1 MKRILSFEK
10 TNGVYQIIDNG
21 EVLFDIN
28 SADLKF
34 DSFKFYEGLY
44 AKEFS
49 STNIELINNIPNGE
63 KGGDAYVYKW
73 VSKVISAI
81 TEAFPEN
88 NAEDEPSQQIEYK
101 TLFLFDL
108 AVCAGIGDYVGEE
121 YQDGEQIQTTN
132 LDADYAVK
140 ISGHSMEPTYPDGC
154 IVLVQNTV
162 DLNHDDVC
170 IVNIDGKSMCKRIK
184 KSGKKIKLVPDN
196 KSGEFPDEII
206 TEEMSCNFQGKVLGQ
221 KKDFDS

>member
-1 MKRILSFEK
+1 
-10 TNGVYQIIDNG
+10 
-21 EVLFDIN
+21 
-28 SADLKF
+28 
-34 DSFKFYEGLY
+34 
-44 AKEFS
+44 
-49 STNIELINNIPNGE
+49 
-63 KGGDAYVYKW
+63 
-73 VSKVISAI
+73 
-81 TEAFPEN
+81 
-88 NAEDEPSQQIEYK
+88 
-101 TLFLFDL
+101 
-108 AVCAGIGDYVGEE
+108 
-121 YQDGEQIQTTN
+121 
-132 LDADYAVK
+132 
-140 ISGHSMEPTYPDGC
+140 MEPTYPDGC

>member
-154 IVLVQNTV
+154 IVLVQSTEDLV
-162 DLNHDDVC
+162 DKDVC
-170 IVNIDGKSMCKRIK
+170 IINIDGKAMCKRIDR
-184 KSGKKIKLVPDN
+184 SVSPPRLVPDN
-196 KSGEFPDEII
+196 KSGEFCDEVLTDKIFYKI
-206 TEEMSCNFQGKVLGQ
+206 QGKVLG
-221 KKDFDS
+221 KKEDFE